1 MREFTARKPR
11 GEAEVLHS
19 GAAKSAAPPVEKI
32 AVEIK
37 TAADESAAVRA
48 GHNLALKTLYHIWLG
63 QVRGNFLG
71 PVTQFPITKLAVHSQ
86 KKQG

>member
-19 GAAKSAAPPVEKI
+19 GAAKTAAPPVEKI

-48 GHNLALKTLYHIWLG
+48 GHHLAGASPGKLLG
-63 QVRGNFLG
+63 TGD
-71 PVTQFPITKLAVHSQ
+71 AVSDYETCRALS
-86 KKQG
+86 GEARLS

>member
-19 GAAKSAAPPVEKI
+19 GAAKTAAPPVEKI

-48 GHNLALKTLYHIWLG
+48 AHNLA
-63 QVRGNFLG
+63 
-71 PVTQFPITKLAVHSQ
+71 
-86 KKQG
+86 